1 MAARFYEFLGQNST
15 LINIIE
21 SKYLTIIML
30 IVVIS
35 NTFVMI
41 FETYDL
47 QYQKYNSFFLI
58 TEKIYLCIY
67 IIECSLKLWVD
78 YNEIFSYYLI
88 ITLILLFINL
98 KTLSKFICF
107 CTFVNTFRSVQLKF
121 MYKLSTIISKEKSS
135 SFHIN

>member
-47 QYQKYNSFFLI
+47 QYHKYNSFFLI

-78 YNEIFSYYLI
+78 YNKIYFCCI
-88 ITLILLFINL
+88 I
-98 KTLSKFICF
+98 
-107 CTFVNTFRSVQLKF
+107 
-121 MYKLSTIISKEKSS
+121 
-135 SFHIN
+135 